1 MTGKCQREVIV
12 RPSETRPEQ
21 IIAPLGAAVGDDEA
35 EADND
40 DEAVVD
46 DQKEGFNIDTRP
58 VWEKMQDKI
67 EDLNTRVVRHFED
80 QNDRNNWT
88 PPMVK
93 TPPQPTREE
102 WLKHQLT
109 HTPYE
114 PWCKYCN
121 AARAVRHNHQSA
133 EKRAKFAPDTYDEKD
148 GLVKINM
155 D

>member
-21 IIAPLGAAVGDDEA
+21 IIAPVGAAAGDDEA

-80 QNDRNNWT
+80 QNDRNNWA

-102 WLKHQLT
+102 LLKHQLI

-121 AARAVRHNHQSA
+121 AARAVRHNHQS
-133 EKRAKFAPDTYDEKD
+133 
-148 GLVKINM
+148 VKKKTQNLPQTQTRTRT
-155 D
+155 DLYK